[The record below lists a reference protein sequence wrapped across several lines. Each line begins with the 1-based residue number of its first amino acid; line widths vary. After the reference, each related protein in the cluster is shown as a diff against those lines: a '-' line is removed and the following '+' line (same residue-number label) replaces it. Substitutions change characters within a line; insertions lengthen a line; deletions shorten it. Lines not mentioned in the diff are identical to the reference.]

1 MAPKPTLE
9 QTDIVETFIPGDK
22 NLVIQAGAGCGKT
35 SVLKMAARA
44 VPKRKG
50 LYIAYNKAIQV
61 EAAASFPDSVT
72 CKTSHGLAFGAVGR
86 KYAHRLK
93 AARMKS
99 EDVAKLL
106 KINSPI
112 YTPTTIIPP
121 AHVARIVM
129 ATVGA
134 FTRSA
139 RINILTQSVPRIPG
153 LDDTETMQTLAAEI
167 PLLAQ
172 KAWNDILDPRGQLP
186 FSHDCQ
192 PPGTL
197 VRRVVQ
203 RGSNGDGTFARTE
216 FEDVPIEQIREGD
229 YVVSFDMKSR
239 RGYVRRDG
247 RRVTAVGGRD
257 YVGALIT
264 VMTRRGR
271 SSSYT
276 AEHRCVVRLDCDLAD
291 GNYVVYLARRGNDY
305 RIGRTTWRTKS
316 QGNALGIRR
325 RAESQGAEAMW
336 ILSVHATDAEAA
348 LAEALA
354 SHIWQIPTWQ
364 FRSVNETMPLQR
376 FWSVAGHNGMK
387 ADRCLLAHGLD
398 IRYPFWKQGDGW
410 NTTRRPVVMRACNL
424 LSGMLVLEVDEIE
437 PGPKGELRADDG
449 ANGWAPITVSQS
461 YYEGPVYNLDVDV
474 DHTYIADGI
483 ATHNCYLKMWCL
495 SEPQLTRYD
504 YVLLDEAQDSNPP
517 VAKVVNQQRHAQL
530 VLVGDDAQSIY
541 GWRGADNA
549 MAKFNGARKT
559 LSQSFRFGPAV
570 AEEANLWLEYL
581 DAPLRLRG
589 FDQIN
594 SRIIEL
600 DEPDAI
606 LCRTNGT
613 AMAQVMQQLKA
624 GRRVS
629 LVGGGDQIRKLAE
642 AAIQLKDGRGCNHP
656 ELFAF
661 KNWGELQ
668 DYVEEDEGSDL
679 RPFVNLIDEHGP
691 DVVLDTV
698 SKLVTANPEVEIS
711 TSHKAK
717 GREWHRV
724 QVAADFPEPKPM
736 SDGKPGRISRPD
748 AMLAYVTVTR
758 AQYDLDNTGLSWI
771 HEYV

>member
-9 QTDIVETFIPGDK
+9 QTDIVETFVPGDK
-22 NLVIQAGAGCGKT
+22 NLVIEAGAGCGKT

-99 EDVAKLL
+99 EDVARLL
-106 KINSPI
+106 KINNPI
-112 YTPTTIIPP
+112 YTPTSIIPP

-139 RINILTQSVPRIPG
+139 RTNILTQPVPRIPG
-153 LDDTETMQTLAAEI
+153 LDDRETRQTLAAEI
-167 PLLAQ
+167 PLFAK
-172 KAWNDILDPRGQLP
+172 KAWDDILDPRGQLP
-186 FSHDCQ
+186 FSHDC
-192 PPGTL
+192 
-197 VRRVVQ
+197 
-203 RGSNGDGTFARTE
+203 
-216 FEDVPIEQIREGD
+216 
-229 YVVSFDMKSR
+229 
-239 RGYVRRDG
+239 
-247 RRVTAVGGRD
+247 
-257 YVGALIT
+257 
-264 VMTRRGR
+264 
-271 SSSYT
+271 
-276 AEHRCVVRLDCDLAD
+276 
-291 GNYVVYLARRGNDY
+291 
-305 RIGRTTWRTKS
+305 
-316 QGNALGIRR
+316 
-325 RAESQGAEAMW
+325 
-336 ILSVHATDAEAA
+336 
-348 LAEALA
+348 
-354 SHIWQIPTWQ
+354 
-364 FRSVNETMPLQR
+364 
-376 FWSVAGHNGMK
+376 
-387 ADRCLLAHGLD
+387 
-398 IRYPFWKQGDGW
+398 
-410 NTTRRPVVMRACNL
+410 
-424 LSGMLVLEVDEIE
+424 
-437 PGPKGELRADDG
+437 
-449 ANGWAPITVSQS
+449 
-461 YYEGPVYNLDVDV
+461 
-474 DHTYIADGI
+474 
-483 ATHNCYLKMWCL
+483 YLKMWCL
-495 SEPQLTRYD
+495 SEPQLRYD

-517 VAKVVNQQRHAQL
+517 VAKVVEQQRHAQL
-530 VLVGDDAQSIY
+530 VLVGDSAQSIY

-549 MAKFNGARKT
+549 MAGFNGARKT
-559 LSQSFRFGPAV
+559 LSQSFRFGAAV
-570 AEEANLWLEYL
+570 AEEANVWLELL

-613 AMAQVMQQLKA
+613 AMAQVMQQLQA

-642 AAIQLKDGRGCNHP
+642 AAIQLKDGRGCSHP

-661 KNWGELQ
+661 KDWGELQ
-668 DYVEEDEGSDL
+668 DYVEEEEGSDL

-711 TSHKAK
+711 TAHKAK

-724 QVAADFPEPKPM
+724 QVASGFPEPKPTA
-736 SDGKPGRISRPD
+736 DGKLGRISRPD

-758 AQYDLDNTGLSWI
+758 AQYDLDNTGLAWV